1 MAHSWHS
8 LAVCCILTTHLNL
21 STMDNTFQ
29 HYVQVHPL
37 RKHFAANPGFV
48 YFATA
53 RGTDHHY
60 WTVTNSANEFASAP
74 TIGGFKQGLTPR
86 TDLTLHSA
94 CVLDATDT
102 TIYESSVHGTL
113 WVKAATVFS
122 KQYRQTLIERHAKLS
137 KRLADP
143 GDWWIME
150 TDYAD

>member
-1 MAHSWHS
+1 
-8 LAVCCILTTHLNL
+8 
-21 STMDNTFQ
+21 MDNTFQ

-37 RKHFAANPGFV
+37 IKHFAANPGFV

-53 RGTDHHY
+53 RGTAHHY

-74 TIGGFKQGLTPR
+74 TIGGFKQGMTPR

-94 CVLDATDT
+94 CVLDPTDT

-122 KQYRQTLIERHAKLS
+122 KQYKQILIERHAKLS

-150 TDYAD
+150 TDCAD

>member
-1 MAHSWHS
+1 
-8 LAVCCILTTHLNL
+8 
-21 STMDNTFQ
+21 MDNTFQ

-37 RKHFAANPGFV
+37 RTHFAADPGFI
-48 YFATA
+48 YFATV

-74 TIGGFKQGLTPR
+74 TIGGFKQGMTPR

-94 CVLDATDT
+94 CVWDPTDT

-113 WVKAATVFS
+113 WVKAVTVFS
-122 KQYRQTLIERHAKLS
+122 KQYKQILIERHAKLS

-150 TDYAD
+150 TDCAD

>member
-1 MAHSWHS
+1 
-8 LAVCCILTTHLNL
+8 
-21 STMDNTFQ
+21 MDNTFQ

-37 RKHFAANPGFV
+37 RTHFAADPGFI
-48 YFATA
+48 YFATV

-74 TIGGFKQGLTPR
+74 TIGGFKQGLIPR

-94 CVLDATDT
+94 CVLDPTDT

-122 KQYRQTLIERHAKLS
+122 KQYKQILIERHAELS

-150 TDYAD
+150 TDYTD

>member
-1 MAHSWHS
+1 
-8 LAVCCILTTHLNL
+8 
-21 STMDNTFQ
+21 MDNTFQ

-37 RKHFAANPGFV
+37 RTHFAADPGFI
-48 YFATA
+48 YFATV

-94 CVLDATDT
+94 CVLDPTDT

-122 KQYRQTLIERHAKLS
+122 KQYKQILIERHAKLS